1 MSELVTKERLEVLA
15 SLAVKY
21 LRDAE
26 QAAEIELFDW
36 ACVMAGAGIEA
47 GILAHACVCERELRA
62 ADLRVLFISPLFCS
76 GSVSRPGA
84 LAGMSRRR
92 WSASVAPSSR

>member
-62 ADLRVLFISPLFCS
+62 VTSGARPGRHRSTGGSRISS
-76 GSVSRPGA
+76 GSPQ
-84 LAGMSRRR
+84 
-92 WSASVAPSSR
+92 P

>member
-15 SLAVKY
+15 SLAVRY
-21 LRDAE
+21 LRGAE

-47 GILAHACVCERELRA
+47 GDSRPRLCLRA
-62 ADLRVLFISPLFCS
+62 
-76 GSVSRPGA
+76 GA
-84 LAGMSRRR
+84 SRR
-92 WSASVAPSSR
+92 